1 MLKVPNK
8 FPNTAHTQQGLIGH
22 CNAPAESRDV
32 VGGNLESWSSLNLLP
47 MEGNGDEP
55 ETINVWDLM
64 KGLDD
69 DEKSPRAKHFTTAPL
84 PKQKVMASAKP
95 LDSFMLEP
103 SDVQEIPRW
112 LSHSGL
118 GKSAS
123 PSNGLI
129 GARSRGGSIGGSSS
143 HISDLFGDKLSVS
156 SHNTLAEHL
165 QRSLSFEPSPKNEMK
180 SILGQKDAFD
190 TRQGK
195 GLKMTDSS
203 SWLLNES
210 DAATSPSGP
219 PSLGTVNQKWLQ
231 DDSRTSKQRQDL
243 RAACKASGNETQSKL
258 PSQQVS
264 PHLLHATTK
273 LPGATMKTTVGSYNM
288 HDYANRDGGAD
299 PGYPTPPSVGQ
310 NKIGEVPQGGRVRRY
325 RHSFTGGNRD
335 QQFTEDRSSIF
346 VNRPSS
352 WELEKVVVDPK
363 LKVVLYSTSSQADV
377 HAYEDSNAVRAILIS
392 LVGASFDEKS
402 ISQHPEFEQEL
413 KNALNTPTALVPT
426 VCVRGRYIAGV
437 DNIIQLYKK
446 GVLGSLLVEKVAHG
460 LKPNTP
466 CICRGGKFLICPVC
480 KGKRKLARQGE
491 DAVLCRH
498 CSGTGLI
505 KCPSCLNS

>member
-1 MLKVPNK
+1 
-8 FPNTAHTQQGLIGH
+8 
-22 CNAPAESRDV
+22 
-32 VGGNLESWSSLNLLP
+32 
-47 MEGNGDEP
+47 
-55 ETINVWDLM
+55 M

-69 DEKSPRAKHFTTAPL
+69 DENSPRAKHSPTVPL
-84 PKQKVMASAKP
+84 PKQKVMASATKP
-95 LDSFMLEP
+95 LDSLMLEP
-103 SDVQEIPRW
+103 SDVQVIPRW
-112 LSHSGL
+112 LSSSHMQSGL

-123 PSNGLI
+123 PSDGLI
-129 GARSRGGSIGGSSS
+129 GARSRGGSLGGSSS

-156 SHNTLAEHL
+156 SHNTLAENL
-165 QRSLSFEPSPKNEMK
+165 QRSLSFEASPKNEMK
-180 SILGQKDAFD
+180 SIFGQKDAFD
-190 TRQGK
+190 ARQGK
-195 GLKMTDSS
+195 GLKMADLS

-210 DAATSPSGP
+210 DTATSPPYWGA
-219 PSLGTVNQKWLQ
+219 VNQKWFQ

-243 RAACKASGNETQSKL
+243 RAASKASGNETQSKL
-258 PSQQVS
+258 PPQQVS

-273 LPGATMKTTVGSYNM
+273 LTGATMKPTVGSYNM

-299 PGYPTPPSVGQ
+299 PVPTNRDAGYPTPPSAGQ

-325 RHSFTGGNRD
+325 RHSFTGGDRD

-363 LKVVLYSTSSQADV
+363 LKVVLYSTSSQTDV

-480 KGKRKLARQGE
+480 KGKRKLARQEE
-491 DAVLCRH
+491 DTVLCRH